1 MAIPIIDEGDPVVI
15 APLRDYRGL
24 TFTEAIPVM
33 EEAVVVDCTISL
45 DSQDAAEPTRLP
57 VEAGVDITDHVRV
70 APTRIT
76 LNVLQ
81 TNTSIDFLEGSPI
94 LDGSR
99 SQDFRE
105 QLLDW
110 RDSRRVLA
118 VITKKRIF
126 VNMVI
131 TQIDENMIAD
141 NAEAYSATLSMEEII
156 KVDSEL
162 VSVSG
167 TATAPAGNRSKL
179 GKKSSKPAKRTV
191 KASALSALGRWLGG
205 G

>member
-15 APLRDYRGL
+15 VPFNDPVIEM
-24 TFTEAIPVM
+24 TEALP
-33 EEAVVVDCTISL
+33 VDCTISL

-94 LDGSR
+94 RDASR

-105 QLLDW
+105 QLLEW
-110 RDSRRVLA
+110 RDARKVLA
-118 VITKKRIF
+118 VITAKRIF

-131 TQIDENMIAD
+131 TQIDENQVAD
-141 NAEAYSATLSMEEII
+141 NAEAYSASLSMEEII

-162 VSVSG
+162 VSLSG

-191 KASALSALGRWLGG
+191 RASALSALGRWLGG
-205 G
+205 N